1 MTDQQAFLEAYKH
14 IRTDIER
21 FALFVCRNR
30 NDAKDA
36 LQDALLAACKS
47 WSAIGDATRLRS
59 YINSAATRIRARRR
73 ERDARYE
80 GDVDMES
87 MRCLNAPPDA
97 LAEMNQLRDAIGSLD
112 DDQRIPLL
120 LAEIE
125 GWPLQEVADTLGLS
139 LSAVKMRLKRGRD
152 QLRKRMNVT
161 TEVLKEAGHDRE

>member
-1 MTDQQAFLEAYKH
+1 
-14 IRTDIER
+14 
-21 FALFVCRNR
+21 
-30 NDAKDA
+30 
-36 LQDALLAACKS
+36 
-47 WSAIGDATRLRS
+47 
-59 YINSAATRIRARRR
+59 
-73 ERDARYE
+73 
-80 GDVDMES
+80 MES

-152 QLRKRMNVT
+152 QLRRRMNVT